1 MFSLIFFGHFPCFP
15 CAVGT
20 LKQAILP
27 FIDYASFMLNSCNL
41 GCKKDLQILQ
51 NNALRIYV
59 RYKMVDHVT
68 IDRLHAEANLQRL
81 EQRRIFQLL
90 QLLYDCSI
98 KNDYLKSTRNRT
110 RAEAKYRVNARLN
123 F

>member
-1 MFSLIFFGHFPCFP
+1 M
-15 CAVGT
+15 GT

-51 NNALRIYV
+51 NNALRICV

-81 EQRRIFQLL
+81 AP
-90 QLLYDCSI
+90 DS
-98 KNDYLKSTRNRT
+98 
-110 RAEAKYRVNARLN
+110 
-123 F
+123 